1 MPPRILLVDDE
12 EIVLKGW
19 VKALRSEG
27 YSLLLART
35 SQEAL
40 EVARREPVDLVIID
54 YVLGN
59 TTGIEVL
66 NLIRKK
72 RPLVRSILI
81 SAQIETTINETELRD
96 LLRDKVEVDL
106 YIHKPVRNRDLREA
120 VSLLLQNKQVD
131 WQTWAQ
137 KVKKA
142 RAAKVENGVEAAGR
156 LKPFLKNKQG

>member
-27 YSLLLART
+27 YTLLLART
-35 SQEAL
+35 AREAL
-40 EVARREPVDLVIID
+40 EVAGREPVDLVIVD

-59 TTGIEVL
+59 TTGVEVL

-106 YIHKPVRNRDLREA
+106 YIHKPVRNRELREA
-120 VSLLLQNKQVD
+120 VSMLLKNKLVD

-137 KVKKA
+137 KVKEA
-142 RAAKVENGVEAAGR
+142 RAVKVENGLEAAGR
-156 LKPFLKNKQG
+156 LKPF

>member
-19 VKALRSEG
+19 AKALRSGG
-27 YSLLLART
+27 YTLFLAQT
-35 SQEAL
+35 AQEAL
-40 EVARREPVDLVIID
+40 AVAAREPLDLVIVD

-59 TTGIEVL
+59 TTGVEVL

-106 YIHKPVRNRDLREA
+106 YIHKPVRNMELREA
-120 VSLLLQNKQVD
+120 VSMLLKNKQVD

-137 KVKKA
+137 KVMQA
-142 RAAKVENGVEAAGR
+142 RAVKVENGVEAASR
-156 LKPFLKNKQG
+156 LKPFLKKKQD